1 MSPRPTDHN
10 HYADLLR
17 VAAIC
22 AVVLGHWLLTDL
34 TYRAGRVAGHDA
46 LAYVGW
52 GRWVTLLFQVMP
64 VVFLVGGYANAASW
78 TAHRRRAEGWTGWV
92 HRRTLRLLW
101 PTAVY
106 VGVVSFAAAAAWAG
120 GVNAGELAQAG
131 WYLAL
136 HLWFLPV
143 YLLLIV
149 LTPALYA
156 AHTRWGL
163 AVPAAMAVG
172 AALVD
177 VAILGPRLPLLGFA
191 NYLLVWGAMHQ
202 WGFAWHD
209 GSLTRGHRPLWLA
222 LAGALLLAG
231 LLTWGPFPVDMVGAG
246 LHAGNTTPPSIALL
260 AFAAAQCGLLLAAEP
275 AARRRLAAPM
285 RRARVTRLNRAAMT
299 VYLWHPVPVVLVAA
313 TLYPAGLA
321 PQPSIG
327 SWQWFALRPT
337 WFAVLT
343 ALLVPLVAALQRAQR
358 PLLGLARS
366 TGHSPALLLCGLAAT
381 LPALAWLAV
390 HGFAP
395 SGHPP
400 ALALAAFACGF
411 FLVLRSGRR
420 RSAPARSLPPGRP
433 AGEMGGPTGGRWL
446 RSAGRGWSGRCSR
459 CRAASRSG
467 PRPCS
472 RGRRSGWRGPR

>member
-1 MSPRPTDHN
+1 MPLRPTDRN

-22 AVVLGHWLLTDL
+22 AVVLGHWLLTDV
-34 TYRAGRVAGHDA
+34 TYRGGRVSGQDA
-46 LAYVGW
+46 LEFVGW

-64 VVFLVGGYANAASW
+64 VVFLVGGYANAVSW
-78 TAHRRRAEGWTGWV
+78 TAHRGEGWAGWV
-92 HRRTLRLLW
+92 RRRTLRLLW

-106 VGVVSFAAAAAWAG
+106 VGTVAPAAAAAWAG
-120 GVNAGELAQAG
+120 SADSRELAQAG

-143 YLLLIV
+143 YLLLIA
-149 LTPALYA
+149 LTPALHA
-156 AHTRWGL
+156 AHARWGL

-177 VAILGPRLPLLGFA
+177 VAILGPRLPLVGFA

-209 GSLTRGHRPLWLA
+209 GSLTRGHRPLGLA
-222 LAGALLLAG
+222 LAGGLLLAG
-231 LLTWGPFPVDMVGAG
+231 LLARGPFPVDMVGAG

-275 AARRRLAAPM
+275 AGRRLLAAAARRDRLAP
-285 RRARVTRLNRAAMT
+285 LNRAAMT
-299 VYLWHPVPVVLVAA
+299 VYLWHPVPVLLVAV

-321 PQPSIG
+321 PQPSVG
-327 SWQWFALRPT
+327 SWQWFLLRPA

-343 ALLVPLVAALQRAQR
+343 ALLVALVAVLQRVQR
-358 PLLGLARS
+358 PLLALTARS
-366 TGHSPALLLCGLAAT
+366 APGPNRSPVLLLGGLAAA

-390 HGFAP
+390 NGFAP

-400 ALALAAFACGF
+400 ALALAAFVCGF
-411 FLVLRSGRR
+411 ALVLRSGR
-420 RSAPARSLPPGRP
+420 
-433 AGEMGGPTGGRWL
+433 
-446 RSAGRGWSGRCSR
+446 
-459 CRAASRSG
+459 
-467 PRPCS
+467 
-472 RGRRSGWRGPR
+472 

>member
-1 MSPRPTDHN
+1 MPLRSPDRN

-22 AVVLGHWLLTDL
+22 AVVLGHWLLTDV
-34 TYRAGRVAGHDA
+34 TYRNGRVSGQDA
-46 LAYVGW
+46 LDVVGW
-52 GRWVTLLFQVMP
+52 GRWITLLFQVMP
-64 VVFLVGGYANAASW
+64 VVFLVGGYANAVSW
-78 TAHRRRAEGWTGWV
+78 TGHRDRGEGWADWVRRRA
-92 HRRTLRLLW
+92 LRLLW

-106 VGVVSFAAAAAWAG
+106 VGTVALAAAAAWAG
-120 GVNAGELAQAG
+120 GADPGELAQAG

-143 YLLLIV
+143 YLLLIA
-149 LTPALYA
+149 LTPALHA

-177 VAILGPRLPLLGFA
+177 VAILGPRLPLVGFA

-209 GSLTRGHRPLWLA
+209 GSLTRGRRPLGLA
-222 LAGALLLAG
+222 LAGALLLVG

-275 AARRRLAAPM
+275 AGRRLLAAAP
-285 RRARVTRLNRAAMT
+285 RRDRLARLNRAAMT
-299 VYLWHPVPVVLVAA
+299 VYLWHPVPVLLVAV
-313 TLYPAGLA
+313 TLYPVGLA
-321 PQPSIG
+321 PQPSVG
-327 SWQWFALRPT
+327 SWQWFALRPA

-343 ALLVPLVAALQRAQR
+343 ALLVALVAVLQRVQR
-358 PLLGLARS
+358 PLLTLTARS
-366 TGHSPALLLCGLAAT
+366 APGTNRSPALLLGGLAAV

-390 HGFAP
+390 NGFAP
-395 SGHPP
+395 SGRPA

-411 FLVLRSGRR
+411 ALVLRSGRR
-420 RSAPARSLPPGRP
+420 ATAPPHR
-433 AGEMGGPTGGRWL
+433 RW
-446 RSAGRGWSGRCSR
+446 
-459 CRAASRSG
+459 
-467 PRPCS
+467 
-472 RGRRSGWRGPR
+472 

>member
-1 MSPRPTDHN
+1 MPHHPADHN

-34 TYRAGRVAGHDA
+34 TYRAGRVTGHDA

-78 TAHRRRAEGWTGWV
+78 TAHREESWAGWV
-92 HRRTLRLLW
+92 HRRALRLLW

-106 VGVVSFAAAAAWAG
+106 VGVMALAAAAAWAG
-120 GVNAGELAQAG
+120 GADAGELAQAG

-149 LTPALYA
+149 LTPALHA
-156 AHTRWGL
+156 AHTRWGF
-163 AVPAAMAVG
+163 AVPAAMATA

-177 VAILGPRLPLLGFA
+177 LAILGPRLPVVGFA
-191 NYLLVWGAMHQ
+191 NYVLVWGAMHQ

-209 GSLTRGHRPLWLA
+209 GSLTRGHRPLGLA
-222 LAGALLLAG
+222 LAGALLLTG
-231 LLTWGPFPVDMVGAG
+231 LLIWGPFPVDMVGAG

-275 AARRRLAAPM
+275 AAQRFLATPARRDE
-285 RRARVTRLNRAAMT
+285 VTRLNRAAMT
-299 VYLWHPVPVVLVAA
+299 VYLWHPVPVVLVAV
-313 TLYPAGLA
+313 TLYPAGLV
-321 PQPSIG
+321 PQPGVG
-327 SWQWFALRPT
+327 SWQWFALRPA

-343 ALLVPLVAALQRAQR
+343 VLLVALVAVLQRAQR
-358 PLLGLARS
+358 PLLGLTGS
-366 TGHSPALLLCGLAAT
+366 TGRSPALLLGGLAAA

-390 HGFAP
+390 NGFAP

-400 ALALAAFACGF
+400 VLALAAFACGF
-411 FLVLRSGRR
+411 ALVLRSGRR
-420 RSAPARSLPPGRP
+420 PARS
-433 AGEMGGPTGGRWL
+433 
-446 RSAGRGWSGRCSR
+446 
-459 CRAASRSG
+459 
-467 PRPCS
+467 
-472 RGRRSGWRGPR
+472 